1 LDAQY
6 EKKDAPGILKIRVMA
21 NRRVEEEVERLGRL
35 RDGGRGEALT
45 AAVRKALADRVGLVT
60 AKAARIAAEMRMEEL
75 LPDLLRAFDRLFE
88 KPVERDPQCWGKN
101 AIAKALTELDYR
113 QSAPFLRGARH
124 VQMEPVWGGQ
134 EDTAS
139 VLRGICVLGLVSCS
153 DVRREQ
159 VLRCLLEA
167 LTEKAQTVRLE
178 AVRAI
183 AEMGGD
189 EAPLLLR
196 LKARVGDQEPPVAG
210 QVFDS
215 LLRLEGREAIPF
227 VAAFLETGNGEV
239 RAEAALALGS
249 SRMPEAEEALE
260 AAWEQTRD
268 PDLRDALARAISAS
282 RQPRAFD
289 FLLAMVKN
297 GRASDAGMAL
307 EALAIHRES
316 PEIWK
321 RVEEMVREAGSG
333 VQQAFRNL
341 RASSG

>member
-1 LDAQY
+1 MQQY
-6 EKKDAPGILKIRVMA
+6 EKKMHLVMLKSEHMA
-21 NRRVEEEVERLGRL
+21 QRRIEEEVARLSRL
-35 RDGGRGEALT
+35 REDGPGEATT
-45 AAVRKALADRVGLVT
+45 AAVRKALADRVGLVV
-60 AKAARIAAEMRMEEL
+60 AKAANIAAELRIEEAI
-75 LPDLLRAFDRLFE
+75 PDLLRAFDRLFE

-101 AIAKALTELDYR
+101 AVAKALTELDYR
-113 QSAPFLRGARH
+113 LSAPYLRGARH

-139 VLRGICVLGLVSCS
+139 MLRGICVLGLVASS
-153 DVRREQ
+153 DVRREE
-159 VLRCLLEA
+159 VLRCLVEA

-196 LKARVGDQEPPVAG
+196 LKARMGDAEPPVVG

-215 LLRLEGREAIPF
+215 LLALEGREAIAF
-227 VAAFLETGNGEV
+227 VAAFFDAPNGDV

-249 SRMPEAEEALE
+249 SRLPEAEEALE
-260 AAWEQTRD
+260 AAWEKTRD
-268 PDLRDALARAISAS
+268 PDLRYALARAISAS

-289 FLLAMVKN
+289 FLLDLVRN
-297 GRASDAGMAL
+297 GRAADAGMAL
-307 EALAIHRES
+307 EALEIHRES
-316 PEIWK
+316 PEIWR
-321 RVEEMVREAGSG
+321 RVEETVAESGSG

-341 RASSG
+341 RATRG